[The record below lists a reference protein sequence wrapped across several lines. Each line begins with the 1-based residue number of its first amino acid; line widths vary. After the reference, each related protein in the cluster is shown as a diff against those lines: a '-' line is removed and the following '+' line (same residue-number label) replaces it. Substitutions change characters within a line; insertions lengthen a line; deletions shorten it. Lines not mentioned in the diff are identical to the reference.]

1 MRGGPWDAGQA
12 IEEIAAIVAEWADG
26 LIESGE
32 ALRAIREALIR
43 NNFGGL
49 LTGSDEEDELPF

>member
-1 MRGGPWDAGQA
+1 MRGKPWDAGQA
-12 IEEIAAIVAEWADG
+12 IEEIAAIVAEWANG

>member
-49 LTGSDEEDELPF
+49 LTGSDEEDEPPF